1 MKHTKKSI
9 QKLKDYDLQTLE
21 HDNQVDL
28 IDDLTSSDYLHN
40 VYNWCNEELEKRSL
54 EKLPRLNDFN

>member
-9 QKLKDYDLQTLE
+9 KKLKDYDLQTLE

-40 VYNWCNEELEKRSL
+40 VYNWCNEELLKRNL